1 MIRRLFIPLIIASRL
16 AIASP
21 LDTVAKV
28 RELSPEEA
36 AKALPV
42 RFEGT
47 VVYYDPNSGDLFVR
61 DDSATTYVS
70 IPGSDIPRTFL
81 KPGWRVRVNAVTG
94 EGGYFPVVRLAQI
107 EVIGKESLPPPLRI
121 EEKELFSPSLDS
133 QWVEVDGIVT
143 GIENAGLAFTLAVE
157 IHGRNLKVEIPRTD
171 QSAKLAK
178 TLMQRPVRIQGV
190 AGTVY
195 NDDRQMTSR
204 FFYAPSFDQIIPTD
218 ELPSNPSSIRRK
230 VTELLRNTASLYSL
244 VQVEGVV
251 TQIAADGFYLRDA
264 TGSVM
269 VNTASDIVLK
279 KGDRVMAEGFA
290 TPAPFRPI
298 LHARKV
304 SVLGAGATPEPM
316 NLDFDLKRFSHFQAE
331 LISVDAVYLARKDSS
346 TDVVLQCRMGERYF
360 EAIMP
365 PGGTLPENLSP
376 NDVVKLIGICE
387 LTTTRPTP
395 FAWSVEGFRIHLPKI
410 GGCTILSHASWWTF
424 QRMLAALALVSAGAL
439 GIFLWA
445 WALRRKVKDQH
456 EIIDLQSKHV
466 AVQEERHRIAR
477 ELHDTVEQ
485 ELTGLSMQLGN
496 ISVEIDKSPEQAH
509 AATQLAKQILR
520 HCRNETR
527 SSIRDLR
534 SIELEQRGLAGALQE
549 LLSKAVSGSGID
561 FKMTVSGEVLPLAAE
576 AENHL
581 VRISQEAA
589 SNAIHHAK
597 PGKITLL
604 LTYSPSAVE
613 LAITD
618 DGCGFDPELPVRPGH
633 FGVLGIRERA
643 NKLKASLS
651 IDSAPG
657 KGTSIRVIVPTAK
670 LATERIS

>member
-1 MIRRLFIPLIIASRL
+1 MILRLFIALIIASRL
-16 AIASP
+16 ATASP

-42 RFEGT
+42 KFEGT
-47 VVYYDPNSGDLFVR
+47 VIYYDPNSGDLFVR
-61 DDSATTYVS
+61 DDTATTYVS
-70 IPGSDIPRTFL
+70 IPASDIPRTFL
-81 KPGWRVRVNAVTG
+81 EPGWRVRVSGVTG
-94 EGGYFPVVRLAQI
+94 EGGYYPVVRLAQI
-107 EVIGKESLPPPLRI
+107 EVIGKESLPPPQRI
-121 EEKELFSPSLDS
+121 GEEELFSPSLDS
-133 QWVEVDGIVT
+133 QWVEVDGVVT
-143 GIENAGLAFTLAVE
+143 GIEKAGRAFTLAVE
-157 IHGRNLKVEIPRTD
+157 IHGRNLILDIPRTD
-171 QSAKLAK
+171 QSTKLANL
-178 TLMQRPVRIQGV
+178 LMQRPVRIQGV

-195 NDDRQMTSR
+195 NDDRQMTAR
-204 FFYAPSFDQIIPTD
+204 IFKVPSFDQIIPTD
-218 ELPSNPSSIRRK
+218 ALPDNPSSIRRN
-230 VTELLRNTASLYSL
+230 VTELLRNTASQYSL

-251 TQIAADGFYLRDA
+251 TQVNKDGFYLRDA
-264 TGSVM
+264 SGSAM
-269 VNTASDIVLK
+269 VQTAPDIALK
-279 KGDRVMAEGFA
+279 KGDRVIAEGFA

-304 SVLGAGATPEPM
+304 SVLEVGATPEPV
-316 NLDFDLKRFSHFQAE
+316 NLDFESKRLSRFQAE
-331 LISVDAVYLARKDSS
+331 LISVDAVYLARKDTS
-346 TDVVLQCRMGERYF
+346 TDSVLQCRIGERYF

-376 NDVVKLIGICE
+376 YDVVRLTGICE
-387 LTTTRPTP
+387 LTTTRPSPYT
-395 FAWSVEGFRIHLPKI
+395 FWVDGFQIHLPKI
-410 GGCTILSHASWWTF
+410 GGCTILSHASWWTV
-424 QRMLAALALVSAGAL
+424 QRVLVALALVSVGAFGML
-439 GIFLWA
+439 AWA

-456 EIIDLQSKHV
+456 EIIALQSKHV

-485 ELTGLSMQLGN
+485 ELTGLSIQLGN

-509 AATQLAKQILR
+509 AATQLAQQILR

-549 LLSKAVSGSGID
+549 LLSKAVSESGID
-561 FKMTVSGEVLPLAAE
+561 FQMTVSGEVVPLTAE

-581 VRISQEAA
+581 LRISQEAA

-604 LTYSPSAVE
+604 LTFHPSAVE
-613 LAITD
+613 LVIAD

-643 NKLKASLS
+643 NKLEASLT

-657 KGTSIRVIVPTAK
+657 KGTSIRVLVPTTK
-670 LATERIS
+670 LATERIA